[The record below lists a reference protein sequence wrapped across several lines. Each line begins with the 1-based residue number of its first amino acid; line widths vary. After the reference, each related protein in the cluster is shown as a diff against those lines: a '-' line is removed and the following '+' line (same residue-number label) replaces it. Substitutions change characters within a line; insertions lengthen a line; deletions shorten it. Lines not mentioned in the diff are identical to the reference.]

1 MKVLI
6 INVAISAVV
15 CVILYI
21 LHQKILKKKIIY
33 KDLIKITGLVISI
46 SVINYF
52 ILQYMI
58 THNIAVDD
66 DFTTGKPNF

>member
-1 MKVLI
+1 MKVLL

-15 CVILYI
+15 CVVLYI
-21 LHQKILKKKIIY
+21 LHQKISKKKIVY
-33 KDLIKITGLVISI
+33 KDLIKIAGLVISI

-52 ILQYMI
+52 ILKYMI